1 MGSSKEVSVVISTYT
16 AGRINYVLECIRS
29 LQKQTL
35 PPKEIILALDP
46 DEKLVEFYKLNVPDN
61 VKIIVSEGYG
71 LSYARNAG
79 VKSAEGEI
87 IAFIDDDAVA
97 DDRWLETLVRNYND
111 PNVMGVGGLI
121 KPVWRSSRP
130 LWFPEELDWVIGCS
144 YKGLPECKA
153 AVRNPIGCNMSF
165 RREVFEKVGYFRP
178 NIGRFGKNLLGG
190 EEPELSIRIL
200 KKVPNAKILY
210 DPLAVVYHTVTKDR
224 LNLKYLLIRSFNEG
238 FSKAMI
244 SNLNGSLYNLSTEK
258 NYLRHLLR
266 TAIPSRLKRFYNLY
280 SLFQLAVLFVS
291 LSSVLLG
298 FILRKIL
305 W

>member
-16 AGRINYVLECIRS
+16 AERINYVLECIRS

-61 VKIIVSEGYG
+61 VKIVVSEGYG

-178 NIGRFGKNLLGG
+178 NMGRLGKSLLGG

-200 KKVPNAKILY
+200 KKIPNAKILY
-210 DPLAVVYHTVTKDR
+210 DPLAIVYHIVTKDR
-224 LNLKYLLIRSFNEG
+224 LNLKYLITRSLNEG

-280 SLFQLAVLFVS
+280 SLFQLTVLFVS